1 MQEIILFL
9 KDNSLESI
17 AVVFSIIYVWLAAK
31 KNIYCWV
38 AAIISVCMYI
48 HICYNAKLYA
58 ETGLQ
63 IFYLLM
69 AFYGYYSWNKEDSKK
84 IFSWEIQTH
93 LTYITIGLIFTLIIG
108 YYLTIYTNAHSPII
122 DSFTTVFSII
132 GTYMIA
138 KKVLENWLYW
148 IVIDIVSIHL
158 YSSKELHLSS
168 ILFFIYT
175 LVAIYGYISWL
186 KKIKHEV

>member
-69 AFYGYYSWNKEDSKK
+69 AFYGYYSLNKE
-84 IFSWEIQTH
+84 E
-93 LTYITIGLIFTLIIG
+93 
-108 YYLTIYTNAHSPII
+108 
-122 DSFTTVFSII
+122 SII
-132 GTYMIA
+132 G
-138 KKVLENWLYW
+138 E
-148 IVIDIVSIHL
+148 
-158 YSSKELHLSS
+158 
-168 ILFFIYT
+168 
-175 LVAIYGYISWL
+175 
-186 KKIKHEV
+186 